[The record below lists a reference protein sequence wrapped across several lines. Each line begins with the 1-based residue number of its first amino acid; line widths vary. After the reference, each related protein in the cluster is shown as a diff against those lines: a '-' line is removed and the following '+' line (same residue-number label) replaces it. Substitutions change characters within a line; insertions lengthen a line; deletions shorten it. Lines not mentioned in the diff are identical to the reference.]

1 MHYFSLSFSLDLTLL
16 LSSILSIRFGIH
28 PADFLS
34 SLHLDHDLSGGSWNL
49 KTNID
54 GSSYHSAWIVDLTC
68 SLHSQVSVFTAVAR
82 VDVSHILNKIYIIF
96 PNETGI

>member
-1 MHYFSLSFSLDLTLL
+1 MHDFSLSFSLDLTRL
-16 LSSILSIRFGIH
+16 LSSVYIMSFGIH

-68 SLHSQVSVFTAVAR
+68 GLNSQVAVFTAVAR
-82 VDVSHILNKIYIIF
+82 VDVSHI
-96 PNETGI
+96 